1 MRLPNGARAEIDG
14 RKLTDYL
21 LSMTHPIGRF
31 KAKFFQSV
39 GFEASNTDALRAALL
54 AIAVTGEVSEV
65 SQTEFG
71 QKYVVFGVLAGPG
84 GRQAEVATIWFLPGG
99 ADTPRLVTVYPR

>member
-1 MRLPNGARAEIDG
+1 MRLPNGARAEIDE

-39 GFEASNTDALRAALL
+39 GFEASNAY
-54 AIAVTGEVSEV
+54 S
-65 SQTEFG
+65 
-71 QKYVVFGVLAGPG
+71 GPS
-84 GRQAEVATIWFLPGG
+84 
-99 ADTPRLVTVYPR
+99 